1 MARVEELSPEQLTE
15 RQRGLATELGASR
28 GGGLATGGPWGL
40 LLRNAELCE
49 RAGRFGTMLRDG
61 TSVPKRLSEI
71 AIAVTARYWT
81 ADFEWYAHA
90 PQALRAGVSGQVI
103 EAIRERSRPLFEH
116 QDEEAVYDFVTELY
130 EKKQVSAATYRAL
143 VGHIGATGAI
153 ELTAIAGFY
162 STVAML
168 LVAFEVDL
176 PQGVAR
182 PFA

>member
-1 MARVEELSPEQLTE
+1 MARVPELRPEQLTE
-15 RQRGLATELGASR
+15 HQRELAAELGSSR
-28 GGGLATGGPWGL
+28 GGGVETGGPWGL
-40 LLRNAELCE
+40 LLRNVELCE
-49 RAGRFGTMLRDG
+49 RAGRFGTMLRDS

-90 PQALRAGVSGQVI
+90 PKALLAGVSGQVI
-103 EAIRERSRPLFEH
+103 EAIRERQRPLFEH
-116 QDEEAVYDFVTELY
+116 KDEEAVYDFVTELY
-130 EKKQVSAATYRAL
+130 EKKLVSAPTYRAL
-143 VGHIGATGAI
+143 VEHIGATGAI

-168 LVAFEVDL
+168 IVAFEVEL
-176 PQGVAR
+176 PRGVAR

>member
-1 MARVEELSPEQLTE
+1 MARVEELKPEQLTE
-15 RQRGLATELGASR
+15 RQRELATELGASR

-49 RAGRFGTMLRDG
+49 RAARFGTMLRDG

-71 AIAVTARYWT
+71 AIAVTARHWS

-90 PQALRAGVSGQVI
+90 PQALRAGVPGQVI
-103 EAIRERSRPLFEH
+103 EAIRERRRPLFEH
-116 QDEEAVYDFVTELY
+116 RDEEAVYDFVTELY

-143 VGHIGATGAI
+143 VDHIGATGAI
-153 ELTAIAGFY
+153 ELAAIAGFY
-162 STVAML
+162 SMVAML